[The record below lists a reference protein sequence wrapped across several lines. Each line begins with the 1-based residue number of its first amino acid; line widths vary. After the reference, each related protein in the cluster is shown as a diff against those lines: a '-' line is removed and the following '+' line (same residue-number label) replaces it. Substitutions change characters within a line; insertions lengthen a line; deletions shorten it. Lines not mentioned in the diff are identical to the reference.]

1 MIFDEKNIFGTSNTY
16 VDAKFCVEFVP
27 DGRGAIRNRPDLEKP
42 EKSSK
47 IMKILPFWTRIPIWS
62 LDQPPTPL

>member
-1 MIFDEKNIFGTSNTY
+1 MIFDEKIIFGTSNNY
-16 VDAKFCVEFVP
+16 VDAKFYVEFIP
-27 DGRGAIRNRPDLEKP
+27 DGCGAIRNRYDLEKS

-47 IMKILPFWTRIPIWS
+47 IMKILTDWTRIPIWS